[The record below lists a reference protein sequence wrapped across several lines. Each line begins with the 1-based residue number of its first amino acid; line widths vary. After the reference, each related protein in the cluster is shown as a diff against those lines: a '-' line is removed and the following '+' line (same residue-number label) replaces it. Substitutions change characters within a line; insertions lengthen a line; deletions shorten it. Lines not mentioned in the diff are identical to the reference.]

1 MSQEHSSP
9 GIEIDFADPSPLW
22 RERLPE
28 VEEICAAAARAAL
41 AGCGLAEGEL
51 AIALSDDAS
60 VRSLNR
66 DWRGQDKPTNV
77 LSFPQSLPAAVSRSG
92 RDEGPPRLLGDVVLA
107 FETVAR
113 EAAEQGKT
121 LPDHLRH
128 LVVHGVLHLVGYDHE
143 GEADAERMERL
154 EAAVLA
160 RLGVAD
166 PYRADVDG

>member
-1 MSQEHSSP
+1 MSPEHSSP

-41 AGCGLAEGEL
+41 AGCGLATGEL

-60 VRSLNR
+60 VRLLNR

-77 LSFPQSLPAAVSRSG
+77 LSFPQSPPLPSPGAGA
-92 RDEGPPRLLGDVVLA
+92 EGPPRLLGDLVLA
-107 FETVAR
+107 FETVER
-113 EAAEQGKT
+113 EAVEQGKT

-128 LVVHGVLHLVGYDHE
+128 LIVHGVLHLVGHDHE
-143 GEADAERMERL
+143 EEVEAERMERL

-166 PYRADVDG
+166 PYRADAHG

>member
-1 MSQEHSSP
+1 MSPEHSSP

-41 AGCGLAEGEL
+41 AGCGLVTGEL
-51 AIALSDDAS
+51 GIALSDDAS

-66 DWRGQDKPTNV
+66 DWRGHDKPTNV
-77 LSFPQSLPAAVSRSG
+77 LSFPQSLPSPAPPCGGGER
-92 RDEGPPRLLGDVVLA
+92 PPRLLGDVVLA

-121 LPDHLRH
+121 LP
-128 LVVHGVLHLVGYDHE
+128 
-143 GEADAERMERL
+143 
-154 EAAVLA
+154 
-160 RLGVAD
+160 
-166 PYRADVDG
+166 

>member
-1 MSQEHSSP
+1 MSPEHSSP

-28 VEEICAAAARAAL
+28 VEEICAAAARAVL
-41 AGCGLAEGEL
+41 AASGIVAGEL
-51 AIALSDDAS
+51 AIVLTHDAA

-66 DWRGQDKPTNV
+66 DWRAHDRPTNV
-77 LSFPQSLPAAVSRSG
+77 LSFPQPLQSPLA
-92 RDEGPPRLLGDVVLA
+92 PPGGGEAPPVLLGDVVLA

-113 EAAEQGKT
+113 EAAEQGKR
-121 LPDHLRH
+121 LADHLRH
-128 LVVHGVLHLVGYDHE
+128 LIVHGVLHLLGHDHE
-143 GEADAERMERL
+143 EEAEAERMEGL

-166 PYRADVDG
+166 PYRADADG